1 MFVAGCKNNMIDSD
15 TIKTSQ
21 GWSASLREKQL
32 PKRSLPKK
40 RTILSLLAAWSLA
53 LLFISCENSMEVIRN
68 MTKTQN
74 YPTVSRDNTEIFY
87 SDSGRVKIRVYATRL
102 ERYTQTEDPYILFPE
117 GILVYFYDST
127 MRVQTEISAKWAKYM
142 EKSKIWEATNDV
154 ICRNNFKG
162 EQLNTEELFWD
173 TEKHKI
179 YSSKFTRIQT
189 ADAVFIGDGGFDANQ
204 NFTWWQL
211 RSTRGTVKL
220 KDEP

>member
-1 MFVAGCKNNMIDSD
+1 MIFSD
-15 TIKTSQ
+15 TIKTIKPKTGSPRGKHLHRSYQ
-21 GWSASLREKQL
+21 EKGKL
-32 PKRSLPKK
+32 F
-40 RTILSLLAAWSLA
+40 IALLALFSLA
-53 LLFISCENSMEVIRN
+53 MLLFSCENSMEVIRN

-74 YPTVSRDNTEIFY
+74 YPTISRDNTEIFY

-127 MRVQTEISAKWAKYM
+127 MRVQTEISAKWAKYL
-142 EKSKIWEATNDV
+142 EKTKIWEARNDV
-154 ICRNNFKG
+154 ICKNNFKG

-179 YSSKFTRIQT
+179 YSGKFTRIQT

-211 RSTRGTVKL
+211 RSTRGTVNM
-220 KDEP
+220 KDEQ

>member
-1 MFVAGCKNNMIDSD
+1 MRPGSHRVKHQLRSF
-15 TIKTSQ
+15 
-21 GWSASLREKQL
+21 REKRKSIIAL
-32 PKRSLPKK
+32 WASF
-40 RTILSLLAAWSLA
+40 SLA
-53 LLFISCENSMEVIRN
+53 MLLFSCENSMEVIRN

-74 YPTVSRDNTEIFY
+74 FPTISRDNTEIFY

-127 MRVQTEISAKWAKYM
+127 MRVQTEISAKWAKYL
-142 EKSKIWEATNDV
+142 EKTKIWEAKNDV

-179 YSSKFTRIQT
+179 YSNKFTRVQT

-211 RSTRGTVKL
+211 RSTRGTVNL
-220 KDEP
+220 KEEQ

>member
-1 MFVAGCKNNMIDSD
+1 MIFSD
-15 TIKTSQ
+15 TIKTRKPGTGSNR
-21 GWSASLREKQL
+21 LKPLPYHCHEKG
-32 PKRSLPKK
+32 KSFIA
-40 RTILSLLAAWSLA
+40 ILTSFLL
-53 LLFISCENSMEVIRN
+53 LLLLVSCENSMEVIRN

-74 YPTVSRDNTEIFY
+74 YPTISRDNTEIFY

-102 ERYTQTEDPYILFPE
+102 ERYTETEDPYILFPE

-142 EKSKIWEATNDV
+142 EKTKIWEARNDV
-154 ICRNNFKG
+154 VCKNNFKG

-211 RSTRGTVKL
+211 RSTRGTVNL
-220 KDEP
+220 KDEQ